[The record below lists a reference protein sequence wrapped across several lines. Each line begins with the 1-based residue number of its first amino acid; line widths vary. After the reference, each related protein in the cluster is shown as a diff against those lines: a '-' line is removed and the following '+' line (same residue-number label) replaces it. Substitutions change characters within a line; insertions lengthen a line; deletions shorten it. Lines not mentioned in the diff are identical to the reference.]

1 MPNIRATKVR
11 SFIFLI
17 YNENRLCPKDM
28 VQGGAGVCWQ
38 GTGVNQRLAP
48 GREWREDEQMVELR
62 VDVLGKGGRRGGEQ
76 NKF

>member
-48 GREWREDEQMVELR
+48 GREWREDDTDGGAQGGCVGEG
-62 VDVLGKGGRRGGEQ
+62 GKEGWGA
-76 NKF
+76 K